1 MTSTTLKPNTKHNP
15 NIIYLKSETL
25 PTNSD
30 KPNSSLMLSKHP
42 RNCVSVTTA
51 DCRNGS
57 PVYLFIYLFI
67 GTVMD
72 ELQQA

>member
-1 MTSTTLKPNTKHNP
+1 MTSTTPKPNTKHNP

-30 KPNSSLMLSKHP
+30 KPNSSLMLSEHP

-51 DCRNGS
+51 DCRNKS
-57 PVYLFIYLFI
+57 PIYLFI